1 MYQPRLECNLRDL
14 SGEAF
19 SEIQRHKLPGLI
31 GHRKRLKEAWRLCT
45 VGFSLLADGAV
56 SHVILDSL
64 LESRPSKELLHLT
77 TGDCKAGVAADSTVM
92 YVGENLL
99 DFLWAWPTYSI
110 NYMV

>member
-1 MYQPRLECNLRDL
+1 M
-14 SGEAF
+14 
-19 SEIQRHKLPGLI
+19 
-31 GHRKRLKEAWRLCT
+31 
-45 VGFSLLADGAV
+45 LADGAV

-99 DFLWAWPTYSI
+99 VKVGIGPYPHSAFITYNSFLHA
-110 NYMV
+110 MHMALDQKM